1 MDPSQTT
8 AQLPVVSISHLCL
21 AVRQQLTASA
31 PSANQRKV
39 VEHRQTNTAHKL
51 GAVPLEQLR
60 RTFAEGAVFAAPECR
75 CVSRVPGANCPCR
88 TVLAPRPA
96 GAQSADGTASEFVGS
111 DGRFVDRRPDIAGT
125 GPDRPWSATMH
136 GRLKDYYMK
145 VLCQCYSDDGRTL
158 VCGNNYGELILFD
171 VDRALDND
179 GHRQDSSVTNG
190 TGGSSS
196 STALRDSR
204 VRKQVSTGALYCLTS
219 AGEYLLAGGVG
230 EVLAFA
236 WSSVLEGRLE
246 VDWALRLPMHSGL
259 NKPEVNSLVLGDG
272 NQRAYLAS
280 GDNKVHLFELETR
293 QLLGSLEEHQ
303 DYVHGVAI
311 NRSESELYSA
321 GEDGAVKLW
330 DLRSRKTVCSVDV
343 KKCDKLRSRSGAS
356 WVGAVALDRSEEWL
370 LVSGGHLP
378 AVLHTKS
385 MSPTVVFGD
394 VDNDCYVA
402 TFSNDLI
409 TVAGEGG
416 KVYHYTLSGDLR
428 AAVPS
433 SSAAVYS
440 VAMHPDKRCVS
451 TAGAS
456 NKIDLS
462 RNLMY
467 NDVVLT
473 V

>member
-1 MDPSQTT
+1 
-8 AQLPVVSISHLCL
+8 
-21 AVRQQLTASA
+21 
-31 PSANQRKV
+31 
-39 VEHRQTNTAHKL
+39 
-51 GAVPLEQLR
+51 
-60 RTFAEGAVFAAPECR
+60 
-75 CVSRVPGANCPCR
+75 
-88 TVLAPRPA
+88 
-96 GAQSADGTASEFVGS
+96 
-111 DGRFVDRRPDIAGT
+111 
-125 GPDRPWSATMH
+125 MH

-145 VLCQCYSDDGRTL
+145 VLCQCYSDDGRML

-171 VDRALDND
+171 VEKALRDD
-179 GHRQDSSVTNG
+179 GSRQDSTAVQN
-190 TGGSSS
+190 GGSFSGVASASS
-196 STALRDSR
+196 STTTLKDSR
-204 VRKQVSTGALYCLTS
+204 VRTQVSSGALYCLAS

-230 EVLAFA
+230 EVLALS
-236 WSSVLEGRLE
+236 WSSILEGRLE

-259 NKPEVNSLVLGDG
+259 NKPEVNALALGDG

-280 GDNKVHLFELETR
+280 GDNKVHSFELETR

-311 NRSESELYSA
+311 NRTESELYSA
-321 GEDGAVKLW
+321 GEDGTVKLW

-343 KKCDKLRSRSGAS
+343 KKFEKLRSRSGAS

-385 MSPTVVFGD
+385 MSPTIVFGD

-416 KVYHYTLSGDLR
+416 KVHHYTLSGELR

-440 VAMHPDKRCVS
+440 VAMHPQKRCAS

-467 NDVVLT
+467 NDLVLT